1 MSNNYQDISYQYQS
15 GEQVA
20 VSINRR
26 NIGEKVIIYGKA
38 LKKIILLVS
47 GKIIRQVRKLDLDK
61 AAEDLL
67 MIFYIIIQ
75 ISFKEALL

>member
-1 MSNNYQDISYQYQS
+1 M
-15 GEQVA
+15 E
-20 VSINRR
+20 
-26 NIGEKVIIYGKA
+26 
-38 LKKIILLVS
+38 IILLVS
-47 GKIIRQVRKLDLDK
+47 GKIIRQVSKLDLDK